1 MISTKS
7 QIPNTK
13 NHTKK
18 YWSLGIEIW
27 NLRSLWNLR
36 FGIWTLEFRH
46 WNLRLGIWNLNF
58 GILLLLL
65 FGIFTSCSNKRFNSK
80 EEMITYIKNPTNGYL
95 QEKTV
100 NNVSYSLL
108 YKPTDLLVEQELTQV
123 PDSVR
128 KAKISILREKYN
140 KYMYFVLSM
149 SRNGQELLNSSTGSR
164 AEFGAMVNQLA
175 FDMEDKVHL
184 YTQQKDTLMLM
195 DYIYPRT
202 YGMTPNTTML
212 FVFPKDKKYLEKDE
226 LSFTIEDLGF
236 YTGEVK
242 FKVPINNI
250 VTEPKLEL

>member
-1 MISTKS
+1 MISTES

-13 NHTKK
+13 YHTKK
-18 YWSLGIEIW
+18 YRVSDVGSRLKWGW
-27 NLRSLWNLR
+27 NLQNPWNLE
-36 FGIWTLEFRH
+36 FGVLI
-46 WNLRLGIWNLNF
+46 
-58 GILLLLL
+58 LL
-65 FGIFTSCSNKRFNSK
+65 FGVLISCSNKSFNTK
-80 EEMITYIKNPTNGYL
+80 EEMMTYLKNPDNGYF
-95 QEKTV
+95 QEKTI
-100 NNVSYSLL
+100 NNVYYSLL
-108 YKPTDLLVEQELTQV
+108 YKPTDLMVQQELGNSDTLDV
-123 PDSVR
+123 S
-128 KAKISILREKYN
+128 KLRAHYN

-175 FDMEDKVHL
+175 FDMDKKVHL
-184 YTQQKDTLMLM
+184 YTQQKDTLMLL

-250 VTEPKLEL
+250 VSEPKLKL